1 MQFDKSVYDRA
12 GLKRA
17 DVQELFGVSRT
28 TVQKWYTGGNVHP
41 LIEGTVEE
49 ITRLIAAAVDDGKLP
64 FKNVEAEQRLA
75 KLRDI
80 LYQ

>member
-41 LIEGTVEE
+41 LIENTVEE
-49 ITRLIAAAVDDGKLP
+49 VTALIAKAIEDGKLP
-64 FKNVEAEQRLA
+64 FKDIEPQERPA
-75 KLRDI
+75 KLQYI